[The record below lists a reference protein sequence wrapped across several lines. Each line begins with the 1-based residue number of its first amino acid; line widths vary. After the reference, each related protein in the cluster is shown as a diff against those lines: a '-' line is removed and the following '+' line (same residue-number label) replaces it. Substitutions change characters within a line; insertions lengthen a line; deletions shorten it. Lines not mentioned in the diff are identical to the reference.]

1 LLWKPMNYIFVISLR
16 TTEHNLTNL
25 TLRMFT
31 MSYYTSVVS
40 LVQWPSLSTILN
52 FRSAWKPLSPVKD
65 SEISR
70 QCLQP

>member
-1 LLWKPMNYIFVISLR
+1 
-16 TTEHNLTNL
+16 
-25 TLRMFT
+25 
-31 MSYYTSVVS
+31 
-40 LVQWPSLSTILN
+40 LN